1 MVWLDGSLFMKPLW
15 DGAERSASDFEAS
28 NSVLPDVRP
37 PVPRLTQPS
46 VVKQILILAFRCGWE
61 TKETSPVLEPLLDC
75 LLKFLARRLRR

>member
-15 DGAERSASDFEAS
+15 GGADSSASDFEAS

-37 PVPRLTQPS
+37 PIPRLTSHQLS
-46 VVKQILILAFRCGWE
+46 SRSYFSFSLQVGDFER
-61 TKETSPVLEPLLDC
+61 LLDC